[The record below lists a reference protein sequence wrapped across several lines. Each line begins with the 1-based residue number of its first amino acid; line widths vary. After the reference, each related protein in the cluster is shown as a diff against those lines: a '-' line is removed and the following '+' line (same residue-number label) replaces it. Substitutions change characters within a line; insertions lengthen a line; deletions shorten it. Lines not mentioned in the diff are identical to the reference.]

1 MQSAWIVSL
10 LVRQAWSRDCSR
22 IAIRPQLGDDTAAGP
37 DLDPRHE
44 VRGVGGSSMTQS
56 QYQYSDNGGVGWD
69 YETNYYH
76 IYAAA
81 GPLDGNMDPIIIE
94 MPQTPKNDEDVQA
107 IVALLNRIATR
118 LDSPV

>member
-1 MQSAWIVSL
+1 
-10 LVRQAWSRDCSR
+10 
-22 IAIRPQLGDDTAAGP
+22 
-37 DLDPRHE
+37 
-44 VRGVGGSSMTQS
+44 MTQS
-56 QYQYSDNGGVGWD
+56 HYSGDVGWD

-76 IYAAA
+76 IYTAA

-118 LDSPV
+118 LDAPV